1 MNAVPVW
8 VGYQYGGLAECAGL
22 LRDEGDSLVL
32 EYQIKESFIGDLL
45 RSKVRE
51 ARIPRETLSSVT
63 LRKTWL
69 GLKTE
74 LVIQT
79 TRMEP
84 VADVPGMS
92 QGKLVLVVAETDRPA
107 AERLIADLRLPDA
120 VSAKP
125 APVDADLD

>member
-1 MNAVPVW
+1 MNVVPVW
-8 VGYQYGGLAECAGL
+8 LGYQYGGLAECAGM
-22 LRDEGDSLVL
+22 LRDEGDHLVL
-32 EYQIKESFIGDLL
+32 EYQSKEAFIGDLL

-51 ARIPRETLSSVT
+51 ARIPRDLLSAVT
-63 LRKTWL
+63 LRKSWL

-92 QGKLVLVVAETDRPA
+92 QGQLVLEVARRDRPA
-107 AERLIADLRLPDA
+107 AEKLVADLRLPGPL
-120 VSAKP
+120 SAKP
-125 APVDADLD
+125 ARADTNLD